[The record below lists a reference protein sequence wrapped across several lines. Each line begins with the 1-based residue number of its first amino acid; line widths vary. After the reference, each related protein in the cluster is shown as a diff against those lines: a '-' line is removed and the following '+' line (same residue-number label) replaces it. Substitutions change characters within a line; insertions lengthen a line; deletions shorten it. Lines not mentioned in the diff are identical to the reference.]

1 MPTLAPLSNPGVR
14 FPPPFLF
21 VGGLLAGWALDRG
34 VLPLHVGQFEGSIVE
49 FAAVVL
55 VAIGLA
61 VMGWG
66 LFTFRRARTAIIPFH
81 GASSLVTTGPYRF
94 TRNPMYT
101 GLTVAYVG
109 GALLIDSAWPLIL
122 LPVVL
127 IVLFITVIAREERY
141 LSDAFPGEYAAYCA
155 RVRRWL

>member
-1 MPTLAPLSNPGVR
+1 MPTLAPLSSPGVR

-21 VGGLLAGWALDRG
+21 VGGLLAGWVLDRR
-34 VLPLHVGQFEGSIVE
+34 VLALHFAQFGGRLVE
-49 FAAVVL
+49 FAAVAL

-81 GASSLVTTGPYRF
+81 AASSLVTTGPYRF

-101 GLTVAYVG
+101 GLTIAYVG
-109 GALLIDSAWPLIL
+109 GTLLIDSAWPLIL
-122 LPVVL
+122 LPLVL
-127 IVLFITVIAREERY
+127 IVLFVTVIAREERY
-141 LSDAFPGEYAAYCA
+141 LADAFPSDYPAYST